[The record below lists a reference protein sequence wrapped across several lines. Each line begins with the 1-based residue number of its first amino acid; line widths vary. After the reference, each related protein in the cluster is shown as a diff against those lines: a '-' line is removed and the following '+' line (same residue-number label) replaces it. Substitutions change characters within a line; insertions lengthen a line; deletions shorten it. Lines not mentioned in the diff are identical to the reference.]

1 VTFTS
6 PLKKAISLNGKCTI
20 GPASDSKDVLRE
32 LFKKGLNVCRL
43 NFSHGDHEGH
53 QKTIDNIKA
62 VREELDMPIGIMLDT
77 KGPEIRLGDF
87 KDGPITLEY
96 GDEFTLTTREILG
109 DKTIVS
115 QSYEELPRD
124 VEKGTIILIDDGL
137 VELEVIEVVNDTDI
151 KCKALNH
158 GELSNHKGV
167 NVPNVKLNLP
177 SVTEKDVND
186 IIFGIKNEVDFIAT
200 SFIRKAE
207 DVLQI
212 RKILEDNKASDI
224 EIISKIENQE
234 GIDNIDSI
242 LDASDGVMVAR
253 GDMGVEIKTEEIPL
267 VQKTLIRKANEK
279 GKSVI
284 TATQMLDSMIRNPRP
299 TRAEVTDVANA
310 ILDGTGAIMLS
321 GESAAGKYPIKA
333 VETMHN
339 IAVATENS
347 ENYRERFATM
357 EADESRISTT
367 NAIGRATCTTAKELN
382 ASAIIT
388 STSSG
393 HTSKAISKFRPKTP
407 IIAATTSKSV
417 MRKLSLTW
425 GVYPVLSP
433 YADSTDDVIDYS
445 IHSALEKAYVK
456 EGDLVVVTAG
466 VPVGLAGS
474 TNLLKVHTISKILV
488 KGMGI
493 GNGTAVGKVC
503 KIENDKDL
511 EKFKEGDI
519 LVTAFT
525 HKDMVKYIEEAS
537 AIVVE
542 EGGLTSHAA
551 IVGLNL
557 KKATIVG
564 AKDAVMNLEDGQLV
578 TVDSVTGVVYNGEAR
593 VL

>member
-1 VTFTS
+1 M
-6 PLKKAISLNGKCTI
+6 KKTKMVCTI
-20 GPASDSKDVLRE
+20 GPASDSKEVLKE

-43 NFSHGDHEGH
+43 NFSHGNHEGH

-62 VREELDMPIGIMLDT
+62 VREELDLPIGIMLDT

-96 GDEFTLTTREILG
+96 GDEFTLTTRDILG

-115 QSYEELPRD
+115 QSYEDLPKD
-124 VEKGTIILIDDGL
+124 VSKGSIILIDDGL
-137 VELEVIEVVNDTDI
+137 VELEVIEVINDTDI
-151 KCKALNH
+151 RCKALNH

-177 SVTEKDVND
+177 SVTEKDVDD
-186 IIFGIKNEVDFIAT
+186 ILFGIKNEVDFIAP

-212 RKILEDNKASDI
+212 RKILEDNNASDI

-234 GIDNIDSI
+234 GIDNIDLI

-347 ENYRERFATM
+347 ENYKERFDAKDL
-357 EADESRISTT
+357 EEVRISTT
-367 NAIGRATCTTAKELN
+367 NAIGRATCTTAKELE

-388 STSSG
+388 ATSSG

-407 IIAATTSKSV
+407 IIAATTTKSV

-433 YADSTDDVIDYS
+433 YTDSTDDVIDYS
-445 IHSALEKAYVK
+445 IHSALEKGYVK

-493 GNGTAVGKVC
+493 GKGTAVGKVC
-503 KIENDKDL
+503 RIEKDEDL
-511 EKFKEGDI
+511 KNFEEGDI
-519 LVTAFT
+519 IVTPFS
-525 HKDMVKYIEEAS
+525 HKDMVKYIEKAS

-557 KKATIVG
+557 GKPTIVG
-564 AKDAVMNLEDGQLV
+564 AKDAVSSLEDGQLV